1 MTSLSIRTVNCFLRM
16 TGLRPRRTTPRANI
30 SGVASGRSEK
40 SISSSFM
47 ELIRFQSVSDFL
59 IVDFFFTL
67 RRLSERYYSANFVH
81 FGMGNCH
88 DLSSEQA
95 QGKKRVRRSH
105 NGHP

>member
-1 MTSLSIRTVNCFLRM
+1 
-16 TGLRPRRTTPRANI
+16 
-30 SGVASGRSEK
+30 
-40 SISSSFM
+40 M

-67 RRLSERYYSANFVH
+67 RRLSERYYSANFLC

-95 QGKKRVRRSH
+95 QGEKTRFAVIITIIQNSQDFTGKDFSNVYEVKAMTL
-105 NGHP
+105 